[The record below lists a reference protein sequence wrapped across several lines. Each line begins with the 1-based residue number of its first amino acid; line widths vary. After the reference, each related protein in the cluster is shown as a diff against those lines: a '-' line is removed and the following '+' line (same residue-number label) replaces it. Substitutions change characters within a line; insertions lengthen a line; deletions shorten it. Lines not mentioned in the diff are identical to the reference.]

1 MLKFD
6 IVRQLKEIERGDK
19 VIIAIDSIGNTAS
32 LKELE
37 DALDEKS
44 VADMQRAKSI
54 KSLFRMV
61 TPSLVAKDIPCLAI
75 CHTYNTMEMYS
86 KAIISGGTGLMYSAN
101 TGFIIT
107 KSQEKEGTDLIG
119 YNFKLTVE
127 KSRYVKE
134 KSKLEFTVTFDGG
147 IKTYSGL
154 MDIALESGH
163 VVKPN
168 QGWYQKVDI
177 STGELIGG
185 KLRLKDTETEEF
197 WSDILKC
204 DKFDNFIMGKYKL
217 GHKLEESRNREAE
230 IDALDSDD

>member
-1 MLKFD
+1 MKIAKINRIGKRQVYD
-6 IVRQLKEIERGDK
+6 ITVSD
-19 VIIAIDSIGNTAS
+19 VNHYV
-32 LKELE
+32 LE
-37 DALDEKS
+37 NG
-44 VADMQRAKSI
+44 V
-54 KSLFRMV
+54 V
-61 TPSLVAKDIPCLAI
+61 T
-75 CHTYNTMEMYS
+75 HN
-86 KAIISGGTGLMYSAN
+86 TGLMYSAN

-107 KSQEKEGTDLIG
+107 KSQEKDGTDLIG

-197 WSDILKC
+197 WSDFSSVTSSTISSWASTNLVTSWKSLAIARLKSMHWIVTI
-204 DKFDNFIMGKYKL
+204 K
-217 GHKLEESRNREAE
+217 
-230 IDALDSDD
+230 